1 MFMKTSLILVA
12 AAAMAV
18 PAVAADPAG
27 YAADSV
33 RQVRFDD
40 LNLESNEGRAMLA
53 RRLDRAVQSIC
64 ATDSL
69 PDSFALDEESARCVA
84 ETSASLDGAVDA
96 AIRKSR
102 ARKLN
107 TAGL

>member
-12 AAAMAV
+12 AAALAV
-18 PAVAADPAG
+18 PALAAEPVAGADT
-27 YAADSV
+27 V

-53 RRLDRAVQSIC
+53 RRLDRAVASIC
-64 ATDSL
+64 STDNL
-69 PDSFALDEESARCVA
+69 PDSFALDAETERCIA
-84 ETSASLDGAVDA
+84 ETSASLDGAVDQ
-96 AIRKSR
+96 AIRQSR

>member
-1 MFMKTSLILVA
+1 MFVKTSLILVA
-12 AAAMAV
+12 AAALAV
-18 PAVAADPAG
+18 PAVAADPAHH
-27 YAADSV
+27 AADSV

-40 LNLESNEGRAMLA
+40 LNLESAEGRALLA

-64 ATDSL
+64 ATDTL
-69 PDSFALDEESARCVA
+69 PDSFALDDESARCIA

-102 ARKLN
+102 ARKVN

>member
-12 AAAMAV
+12 AAAMAM
-18 PAVAADPAG
+18 PAVAADPSSH
-27 YAADSV
+27 ADGV

-40 LNLESNEGRAMLA
+40 LNLESEAGRATLA

-64 ATDSL
+64 STDSL
-69 PDSFALDEESARCVA
+69 PDSFALDAETERCIA
-84 ETSASLDGAVDA
+84 ETSASLEGAVDQ
-96 AIRKSR
+96 AIRQSR
-102 ARKLN
+102 ARKVN

>member
-1 MFMKTSLILVA
+1 MFKKTSLILVA

-18 PAVAADPAG
+18 PAVAADPG
-27 YAADSV
+27 SYAADSI

-40 LNLESNEGRAMLA
+40 LNLESAEGRAMLA

-64 ATDSL
+64 ATDAL
-69 PDSFALDEESARCVA
+69 PDSSALDNESARCVA
-84 ETSASLDGAVDA
+84 ETSASLDGAVDE

-102 ARKLN
+102 ARKVN